1 MFAHLDV
8 APWQFFLASTLTFG
22 GALVGITYGVLSASW
37 EPGREGTFWGGA
49 EIKVNVPILMA
60 TVLGKASG
68 ETASHTTPFAWCTSF
83 LKDFSRRHSSPA
95 LPFQRTF
102 DR

>member
-68 ETASHTTPFAWCTSF
+68 ETASRTTPFAWCTSF
-83 LKDFSRRHSSPA
+83 L
-95 LPFQRTF
+95 
-102 DR
+102 

>member
-1 MFAHLDV
+1 
-8 APWQFFLASTLTFG
+8 
-22 GALVGITYGVLSASW
+22 LSASW

-68 ETASHTTPFAWCTSF
+68 ETASRTTPFAWCTSF
-83 LKDFSRRHSSPA
+83 L
-95 LPFQRTF
+95 
-102 DR
+102 